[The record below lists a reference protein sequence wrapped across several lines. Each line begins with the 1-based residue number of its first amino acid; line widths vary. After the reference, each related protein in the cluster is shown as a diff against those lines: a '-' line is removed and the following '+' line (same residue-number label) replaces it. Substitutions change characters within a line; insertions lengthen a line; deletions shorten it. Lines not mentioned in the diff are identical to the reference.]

1 MTLEDTKKI
10 LIDRA
15 EQYEKLRDDADK
27 KSISRMVYD
36 GIVFG
41 LYSALGE
48 IEEVDE

>member
-1 MTLEDTKKI
+1 MTLKEAKKI
-10 LIDRA
+10 LIARA
-15 EQYEKLRDDADK
+15 EQYEKLRDETDK
-27 KSISRMVYD
+27 KSMSRMVYD